1 MSLSHEDFKVYR
13 GGSLLAFSF
22 GVVNSTPSPSDQH
35 LLIQHLH
42 SPDRTAGIF
51 FFCDGFQS
59 VSDKNLERR
68 LQKQGYLNM

>member
-1 MSLSHEDFKVYR
+1 MSRSHEDFNVYR

-22 GVVNSTPSPSDQH
+22 GVVNSQSPSDQH
-35 LLIQHLH
+35 LLIQHLQ

-59 VSDKNLERR
+59 ISYKNSERR